1 MIEFDYTALVQFVV
15 FLAALISVNV
25 FLFPPFLKI
34 MKERRERTD
43 AALEEAEK
51 LEVDA
56 EEKASAYFE
65 AVQTARHESAEEAAQ
80 AGHLA
85 VQKQQKITDDA
96 RVEAEKLLE
105 ELREKLG
112 EESVTAQ
119 AALKSLSLNYAKQMA
134 SMLMGRDIQ

>member
-1 MIEFDYTALVQFVV
+1 MIEFDYTAIVQFVV
-15 FLAALISVNV
+15 FLAALVSVNV

-56 EEKASAYFE
+56 EEKASAYFD
-65 AVQTARHESAEEAAQ
+65 AVQAARQESAEEAAQ
-80 AGHLA
+80 AGQLA

-96 RVEAEKLLE
+96 RVEAEKLLD

-112 EESVTAQ
+112 EESVSAQ

>member
-1 MIEFDYTALVQFVV
+1 MIEFNYTALIQLVV

-25 FLFPPFLKI
+25 FLFPPFLKV

-43 AALEEAEK
+43 MALEEAEK
-51 LEVDA
+51 LEGDA

-65 AVQTARHESAEEAAQ
+65 AIRAARQESAEDTAQ
-80 AGHLA
+80 AGQQA
-85 VQKQQKITDDA
+85 VQQQQKITDDA

-119 AALKSLSLNYAKQMA
+119 AALKNMSLNYAKQMA
-134 SMLMGRDIQ
+134 SMLMGRNIQ